1 MKQARRIFWNAM
13 LLTGAALLMRTV
25 GVAFQVR
32 VSNLAGA
39 ETMGLYS
46 LMAGVYGFAL
56 TLGTSG
62 IHLGV
67 TRVVAETVSRNRRD
81 RVGAVMKKATLYAA
95 ICGTLAALLLLFFA
109 EPIGRLW
116 LRDERTVSSLRLF
129 AISLPLISLSS
140 VFGGYFTAVKRPY
153 CNAATQVLEQG
164 ARISITMHLFA
175 LVGEKSVERMLC
187 ALVFGGV
194 LSEILSFAV
203 ELLLFLI
210 DRYRNFPKSRNTQN
224 NGEGR
229 QLLQITLPMAFTAY
243 LRSGL
248 ITLQHILIPEGL
260 RKSGRSHAHALA
272 AYGSV
277 HSMALPIILYPSA
290 LISSFSG
297 LLIPT
302 LAECRVSDS
311 KKRICYMISRVWAL
325 SMLFSVA
332 VAGILIC
339 FSSEFADL
347 LYPNTE
353 TGKYIRILAPLI
365 PIMYLDTATDAMLK
379 GLGEQLYSMK
389 INILDALIS
398 VILVWILVPI
408 YGINGYLIT
417 VYISECF
424 NTVCSISRLLC
435 ISGVAVR
442 LLKWVYKPLVSI
454 VLSTALIRWLLT
466 SFASG
471 TPLTAATLT
480 MHCLGTLGLYLLL
493 LLLLGSISRED
504 LDWLGTVLL
513 PPDRQ
518 PKAH

>member
-13 LLTGAALLMRTV
+13 LLTVAALLMRTV

-46 LMAGVYGFAL
+46 LMSGVYGFAL

-67 TRVVAETVSRNRRD
+67 TRVVAETVSRGGRD
-81 RVGAVMKKATLYAA
+81 RVGAVMKKAALYAGV
-95 ICGTLAALLLLFFA
+95 CGTLAALLLLCFA
-109 EPIGRLW
+109 EPIGIVW
-116 LRDERTVSSLRLF
+116 LRDARTVASLRLF
-129 AISLPLISLSS
+129 AISLPPISLSS

-153 CNAATQVLEQG
+153 CNAVTQVLEQG
-164 ARISITMHLFA
+164 ARIFFTMHLFA
-175 LVGEKSVERMLC
+175 TVGEKSAERMLC
-187 ALVFGGV
+187 SLVFGGV
-194 LSEILSFAV
+194 LSEVLSFAA

-210 DRYRNFPKSRNTQN
+210 DRYRHFPKKPSSKGR
-224 NGEGR
+224 GEGR

-260 RKSGRSHAHALA
+260 RKNGRSHAHALM
-272 AYGSV
+272 AYGSI

-302 LAECRVSDS
+302 LAECRVTDS
-311 KKRICYMISRVWAL
+311 KKRICYMISRVWSL

-408 YGINGYLIT
+408 YGIKGYLIT
-417 VYISECF
+417 VYFSECF
-424 NTVCSISRLLC
+424 NTVCSISRLLGV
-435 ISGVAVR
+435 SGTTVR
-442 LLKWVYKPLVSI
+442 LLKWVYKPLISI
-454 VLSTALIRWLLT
+454 VLATSLMRWILT

-471 TPLTAATLT
+471 VPLTAIGLTLY
-480 MHCLGTLGLYLLL
+480 CLGTLGLYLLL
-493 LLLLGSISRED
+493 LLLLRSISRED
-504 LDWLGTVLL
+504 LDWLGTILF
-513 PPDRQ
+513 PSKRPTSN
-518 PKAH
+518 H